1 VTRSSVSHALPGSP
15 RTTRRGR
22 GALGSHTPLAAVVAF
37 TGLALAGCFSPVA
50 AGLDE
55 AEANRT
61 VVALQASGIDARKE
75 AETGADGH
83 FRVMVSDS
91 EAGRALVTLTEEGLP
106 RPKSTSLA
114 EAVGKNAL
122 VPSVA
127 AEQAEL
133 SAGLAGELEKSL
145 GQLDGVVV
153 ARVHLNLP
161 PQSPLRDRDKK
172 DRATA
177 SVLLSYR
184 GTTPPLTEAQVK
196 KLVSSSV
203 PELAADDVTVI
214 AVAKAAKSPSA
225 MAELARVGPL
235 GVAPGSATP
244 LRLMLGALVLLV
256 GFLAATALVLYLK
269 VARLRGARE

>member
-1 VTRSSVSHALPGSP
+1 MTRPSVFRSSPASP
-15 RTTRRGR
+15 RSGR
-22 GALGSHTPLAAVVAF
+22 AWLALVVVATLALG
-37 TGLALAGCFSPVA
+37 GCFSPVA

-75 AETGADGH
+75 AETGGDGH

-106 RPKSTSLA
+106 RPKSTTLS

-161 PQSPLRDRDKK
+161 SPSPLRDREKK

-184 GTTPPLTEAQVK
+184 GSAPPLTEAQVK

-203 PELAADDVTVI
+203 PELSVDDVTVI
-214 AVAKAAKSPSA
+214 AVAKTTKAQAPL
-225 MAELARVGPL
+225 AELARVGPL